1 MLTPLGENNNISTIF
16 ESQLKQPLLNSGHD
30 NGSQSGPYPGFPLYG
45 HKVHY
50 SSGAYKGLN
59 PQGYPHE
66 GLECGLLF
74 ACLFSFIVLYAGLK
88 LDKHMLADIQELIQA
103 FLKRLNSWKGTPGL
117 NSQINFAL

>member
-59 PQGYPHE
+59 PQGYPLPTFVQSVASIHP
-66 GLECGLLF
+66 ECG
-74 ACLFSFIVLYAGLK
+74 
-88 LDKHMLADIQELIQA
+88 QA
-103 FLKRLNSWKGTPGL
+103 
-117 NSQINFAL
+117 

>member
-1 MLTPLGENNNISTIF
+1 MLQ
-16 ESQLKQPLLNSGHD
+16 SQFWVLHHPEG
-30 NGSQSGPYPGFPLYG
+30 GPACTL
-45 HKVHY
+45 
-50 SSGAYKGLN
+50 
-59 PQGYPHE
+59 HE